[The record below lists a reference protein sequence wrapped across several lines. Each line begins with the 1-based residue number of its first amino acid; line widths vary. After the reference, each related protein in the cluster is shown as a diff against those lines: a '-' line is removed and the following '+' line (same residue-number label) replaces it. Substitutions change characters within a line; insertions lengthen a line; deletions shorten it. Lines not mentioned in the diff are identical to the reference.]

1 MRGRILL
8 EKTLIL
14 EKLRALYHTNPF
26 VRLLDIVIDD
36 AGPGWAKSHMLVRP
50 ELVNMA
56 GYLHGGALE
65 TLVDN
70 LCGVAG
76 RTLGKDVVTQNIALS
91 YIKNIREGDT
101 AHAETRILHNGNR
114 TIVMKFEAVSD
125 SGALLCEG
133 TATMFVKR
141 TDENFTDLWDE
152 RSACIG

>member
-1 MRGRILL
+1 MTSL
-8 EKTLIL
+8 EKETII
-14 EKLRALYHTNPF
+14 ENLRALYHTNPF

-36 AGPGWAKSHMLVRP
+36 AGPGMAKSHMVVRP

-76 RTLGKDVVTQNIALS
+76 RTLGKDVVTQNISLS
-91 YIKNIREGDT
+91 YIKNIKEGDT
-101 AHAETRILHNGNR
+101 AHAEVHVLHSGSH
-114 TIVMKFEAVSD
+114 TLVMKFDAVSD

-133 TATMFVKR
+133 NATMFAMR
-141 TDENFTDLWDE
+141 TDENFTNIWDE
-152 RSACIG
+152 GSSSLG